1 MRRLKP
7 WMRKLLLAAGIL
19 TVSFV
24 VALISPSIFPILE
37 NGPIH
42 SLIDGAGIFGPLAY
56 IAILIVAILI
66 SPFPLTPLMILAV
79 LVFGPVKTALY
90 SAIGGTLGS
99 LLAFR
104 IGRAYGK
111 AWVEKRFGKVTFTEK
126 LHPRKV
132 AIAIIIGR
140 ILPYDGADII
150 SYGAGLTKIRTRHF
164 MLASFFGGLP
174 GLLVF
179 AAIGGSLALGPAPIF
194 VVTSGSLLFMAF
206 VLPGLAER
214 LSSELDEA

>member
-24 VALISPSIFPILE
+24 VALLSPSIFSILE

-42 SLIDGAGIFGPLAY
+42 SLIDGAGIFGPLVY
-56 IAILIVAILI
+56 MAILVVAVLI
-66 SPFPLTPLMILAV
+66 SPFPLTPLMIIAV
-79 LVFGPVKTALY
+79 LLFGPVKTAIY
-90 SAIGGTLGS
+90 SAIGGTIGS

-104 IGRAYGK
+104 IGRAYGR
-111 AWVEKRFGKVTFTEK
+111 AWVEKRFGKVSFTEK

-132 AIAIIIGR
+132 ALAIIVGR

-150 SYGAGLTKIRTRHF
+150 GYGAGLTRIKTRHF
-164 MLASFFGGLP
+164 LLASVFGGLP
-174 GLLVF
+174 GLIVF
-179 AAIGGSLALGPAPIF
+179 AAIGGSLVLGPGPIF
-194 VVTSGSLLFMAF
+194 VVTAGSLLFMVF
-206 VLPGLAER
+206 VLPGIAQRLATEI
-214 LSSELDEA
+214 EE